1 MSKIDLS
8 GRIVLV
14 TGAGGGLG
22 RSHALAFA
30 RYGATVIVND
40 IAPLGRADIPSERPT
55 TDEITT
61 AGGKA
66 CWLQGDV
73 GDFRQAQN
81 MIDIVVADH
90 GRLDILVNNAG
101 IFRPAL
107 FSETDMTD
115 FEAELKVHLMGSANM
130 TRAAWPIMQK
140 QGYGRVVMTT
150 SSSALGSPGQAGYSA
165 AKMGVLGLMN
175 TLALEGEPFGIHV
188 NAIMPCARSKELEA
202 GFSTE
207 FVDAMDPALPSE
219 GVVFLASEAAPTR
232 CVLFAAGGGF
242 STVHVLDSDGVFL
255 GKSANANSVHQHF
268 AEIDSLLAPKKFQN
282 VYDHISRF
290 NNAIGISGNILK
302 AETET

>member
-1 MSKIDLS
+1 MSKINLT
-8 GRIVLV
+8 GRVALV

-22 RSHALAFA
+22 RSHTLALA

-40 IAPLGRADIPSERPT
+40 IAPLGRDDFPSERPT
-55 TDEITT
+55 TDEIVS

-73 GDFRQAQN
+73 GDFHQAQN
-81 MIDIVVADH
+81 MIDQVIADH

-107 FSETDMTD
+107 FSETDMAD
-115 FEAELKVHLMGSANM
+115 FEAELKVHLIGSANM
-130 TRAAWPIMQK
+130 TRAAWPIMQE
-140 QGYGRVVMTT
+140 QGYGRVVMT
-150 SSSALGSPGQAGYSA
+150 SSSSVLGSPAQAAYSA

-188 NAIMPCARSKELEA
+188 NAIMPCARSKELQA

-242 STVHVLDSDGVFL
+242 STVHVLDSGGVFL
-255 GKSANANSVHQHF
+255 GKNANASTVHHHF
-268 AEIDSLLAPKKFQN
+268 AEIDSLLAPQEFQN
-282 VYDHISRF
+282 VYDHISKF
-290 NNAIGISGNILK
+290 NDAIGISNNILK
-302 AETET
+302 SETEQ